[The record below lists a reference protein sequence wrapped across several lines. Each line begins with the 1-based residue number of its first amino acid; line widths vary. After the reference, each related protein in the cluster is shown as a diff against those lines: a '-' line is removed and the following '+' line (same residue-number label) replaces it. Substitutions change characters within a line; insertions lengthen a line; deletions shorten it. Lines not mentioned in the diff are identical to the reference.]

1 MRLWTEV
8 ATLPGQLIIYF
19 STDITIKSSSV
30 HLSNAIWKQGFLER
44 LEVATFPLPG
54 QYNPG
59 KLLNKINVRR
69 IDILIEVR
77 DYVEGKRLDSS
88 FSFIFSIV
96 MVRQEL
102 EQSGVFTVLISL
114 LNNIILHIIFQSILI
129 DGASKNMH
137 FIIGEQPVFDDQ

>member
-44 LEVATFPLPG
+44 LEVASFALPG

-69 IDILIEVR
+69 IDI
-77 DYVEGKRLDSS
+77 D
-88 FSFIFSIV
+88 
-96 MVRQEL
+96 
-102 EQSGVFTVLISL
+102 
-114 LNNIILHIIFQSILI
+114 
-129 DGASKNMH
+129 
-137 FIIGEQPVFDDQ
+137 

>member
-30 HLSNAIWKQGFLER
+30 HLSNAIWKQGSLER
-44 LEVATFPLPG
+44 LEVASFALPG

-69 IDILIEVR
+69 IDM
-77 DYVEGKRLDSS
+77 D
-88 FSFIFSIV
+88 
-96 MVRQEL
+96 
-102 EQSGVFTVLISL
+102 
-114 LNNIILHIIFQSILI
+114 
-129 DGASKNMH
+129 
-137 FIIGEQPVFDDQ
+137 